1 MLDKFKTIL
10 PVVQTDGNQ
19 VVNARDL
26 HAALQVQTQ
35 FNHWIERKIQ
45 SCGLQESLDFWSN
58 LSKSTG
64 GRPGV
69 EYQITLD
76 AAKHM
81 AMTEHTE
88 IGKQVRQY
96 FIEVEK
102 LARSAYE
109 LYQRPKSYS
118 EALRMWADEIDK
130 RELVESKNRELAE
143 KIAEDAPK
151 VGYYDTVINSK
162 DLLPITIIAKDLG
175 MSAQELNAV
184 LSNLDVQYRVADS
197 WVLYSKYQG
206 LGYTKT
212 KDITYPTPDGE
223 VHVKTHTYW
232 TQKGREFIVN
242 LLKEQKIND

>member
-10 PVVQTDGNQ
+10 PVVQTDDSQ

-26 HAALQVQTQ
+26 HAALQVQTR
-35 FNHWIERKIQ
+35 FNDWIQRKID
-45 SCGLQESLDFWSN
+45 SCGFQEGLDFYSN

-64 GRPGV
+64 GRQAV

-88 IGKQVRQY
+88 VGKQVRQY

-102 LARSAYE
+102 LAKSAYE
-109 LYQRPKSYS
+109 LYQKPKSYS

-130 RELVESKNRELAE
+130 RELVETKNKELAE

-151 VGYYDTVINSK
+151 VGYYETVINSK

-175 MSAQELNAV
+175 MSAQTLNAT
-184 LSNLDVQYRVADS
+184 LADLGVQYRVGDS

-212 KDITYPTPDGE
+212 KDITYPAQDGE

-232 TQKGREFIVN
+232 SQKGREFIVN
-242 LLKEQKIND
+242 LLKDCQA